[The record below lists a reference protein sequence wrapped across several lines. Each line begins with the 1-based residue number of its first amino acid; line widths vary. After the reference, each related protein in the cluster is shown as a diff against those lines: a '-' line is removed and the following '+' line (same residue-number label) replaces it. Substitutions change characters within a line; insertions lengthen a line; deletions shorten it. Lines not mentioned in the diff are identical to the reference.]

1 MSKPKRHGLPWTT
14 VEEARLRQEAKNKPV
29 TTIKKVHQRTEAAIR
44 SKAEDLNISL
54 KPKD

>member
-14 VEEARLRQEAKNKPV
+14 AEEARLRKEANKKPV
-29 TTIKKVHQRTEAAIR
+29 TTIKKLHQRTEASIR